1 MITVQKTCD
10 ATCDVKQEKVA
21 AQIKKLQ
28 RSEQFE
34 SNVEALCVLSVF
46 LIRQLGGTRVRH
58 F

>member
-28 RSEQFE
+28 RSEQFD
-34 SNVEALCVLSVF
+34 NQMLKLSVC
-46 LIRQLGGTRVRH
+46 
-58 F
+58 